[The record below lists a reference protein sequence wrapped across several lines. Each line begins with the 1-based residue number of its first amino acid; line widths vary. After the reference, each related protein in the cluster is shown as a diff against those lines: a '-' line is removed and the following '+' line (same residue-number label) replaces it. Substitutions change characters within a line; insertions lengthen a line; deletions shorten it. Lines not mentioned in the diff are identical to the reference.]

1 MRRFEQEQTTG
12 SLPPVNYLHN
22 EYLLRSTQRSF
33 SQQPVAFN
41 TFSGFMSLLKRETVA
56 GRARYLY
63 PSAGGMYA
71 VQTYVHIK
79 PGAIEQV
86 PEGIYHYHPDLH
98 IMSRICARPAADIK
112 NAHLPGNRSYYA
124 EAGFSI
130 FLIARLSALQ
140 PVFDGESLYLAMLE
154 SGYIGQL
161 LMERQA
167 EFNLGVCPI
176 GALRFDL
183 IRPDFR
189 LEDGDRLVHSFLC
202 GPVER
207 NVSLAGHERLKI
219 L

>member
-1 MRRFEQEQTTG
+1 M
-12 SLPPVNYLHN
+12 
-22 EYLLRSTQRSF
+22 
-33 SQQPVAFN
+33 A
-41 TFSGFMSLLKRETVA
+41 LLKRETVA
-56 GRARYLY
+56 GRAQYLY
-63 PSAGGMYA
+63 PSAGGIYA

-79 PGAIEQV
+79 TGAVEQV

-98 IMSRICARPAADIK
+98 VMSRICARPAADIK
-112 NAHLPGNRSYYA
+112 SAHLPGNRSYYA

-130 FLIARLSALQ
+130 FLVARLSALQ
-140 PVFDGESLYLAMLE
+140 PVFDGESLYLAALE
-154 SGYIGQL
+154 SGYIGQV

-167 EFNLGVCPI
+167 EFNMGVCPI
-176 GALRFDL
+176 GAMRFDL

-207 NVSLAGHERLKI
+207 NVSLAGHECLKI